1 MSKYRIKVK
10 NPLLALPLNYLDVH
24 NPEQMQL
31 LEQGK
36 DLADAQLMSAEFL
49 KLYFAQGNK
58 GHFTTGMRSLYY
70 VDEDGRAV
78 IPFVRVIVKKVYKHE

>member
-1 MSKYRIKVK
+1 MSKYHIRIRQ
-10 NPLLALPLNYLDVH
+10 PLLALPLNYLDVH

-36 DLADAQLMSAEFL
+36 DLADAQPMSAEFL

-58 GHFTTGMRSLYY
+58 GHFTTGMSVLYY
-70 VDEDGRAV
+70 VDKNGRAI
-78 IPFVRVIVKKVYKHE
+78 IPFVRIIVRKVKQHD

>member
-10 NPLLALPLNYLDVH
+10 NPLLALPLNYIDVH

-36 DLADAQLMSAEFL
+36 DLADAQPMSAEFL

-58 GHFTTGMRSLYY
+58 GHVTTGMNVLHY
-70 VDEDGRAV
+70 VDIEGKAI
-78 IPFVRVIVKKVYKHE
+78 IPFVRVIVRKVSKHD

>member
-24 NPEQMQL
+24 NPEQMQI

-36 DLADAQLMSAEFL
+36 DLADAQPMLSRCRLIF
-49 KLYFAQGNK
+49 
-58 GHFTTGMRSLYY
+58 
-70 VDEDGRAV
+70 
-78 IPFVRVIVKKVYKHE
+78 